1 MATKKQAK
9 PEEIHQLKVTLKHFR
24 PPIWRR
30 ILVTGDTTLDGLH
43 QILQAAMGW
52 TDSHLHQFKVRGKF
66 YGVPNDDYLDWLEML
81 DEEKFNLNEIV
92 KGERGKFV
100 YKYDF
105 GDSWEHDVVVEK
117 ILPPEPGMHYPICI
131 KGRRACPPEDVGG
144 VWGYAEFLD
153 ALRDPEHPEHE
164 GYWEW
169 VGGEF
174 DPEYFDLDEVNA
186 WLKGIH

>member
-30 ILVTGDTTLDGLH
+30 ILVTGDTTLDRLH

-66 YGVPNDDYLDWLEML
+66 YGVLNDDYLGWLEML

-100 YKYDF
+100 YEYDF

-117 ILPPEPGMHYPICI
+117 ILPPEPGMHYPIYI

-186 WLKGIH
+186 